1 MKYIT
6 PKVILNTPKVISIPK
21 LFQIK
26 LILLRLCQNAG
37 FL

>member
-1 MKYIT
+1 MKYLT
-6 PKVILNTPKVISIPK
+6 PKVISNTPKVISIPK

-26 LILLRLCQNAG
+26 LILVKLCQNAG